1 MLAESNGNPYNFVMP
16 TFLSSLWSDES
27 LLIIIGFISLLLF
40 LLTLTLIPWLILR
53 IPADYFSVPKRNPL
67 LGRMSHPVIRITIL
81 ALKNLF
87 GVVFLVLGILLLV
100 LPGQGLLTMLLG
112 IIMIDFP
119 GKFRLER
126 WFVRHNSILRSVNWL
141 RKKGK
146 REPIKL

>member
-1 MLAESNGNPYNFVMP
+1 MP

-27 LLIIIGFISLLLF
+27 LLLIIGFISLLLF
-40 LLTLTLIPWLILR
+40 LLTLILIPWLILR
-53 IPADYFSVPKRNPL
+53 IPEDYFSAQKRNPL
-67 LGRMSHPVIRITIL
+67 LGRMRHPVIGITIL

-119 GKFRLER
+119 GKYRLER
-126 WFVRHNSILRSVNWL
+126 WFVSQGSILRTVNWL

-146 REPIKL
+146 RAPIKL